1 MASAKNVIAK
11 IWHCQKKL
19 PLFQLLF
26 WNFQEWFHL
35 QIAKNWHC
43 HEEPHDME
51 MPKMASVETAK
62 KWPQSW
68 IARGWHRCCASC
80 WEHFFISNGHSAVL
94 AMEDGLCHCWPDY
107 LAFFMAL
114 PLMVFWYIL
123 VAGFL
128 VVTALAS
135 WLVAG
140 FLVVP
145 ALDSWFILVAG
156 FLVVPALVIGS
167 LGLDI
172 LWCTPAGMDSV
183 HGAWHIWQHGSTYS
197 LWSHT
202 QDWLH
207 IWHAM
212 AKDGPGGMIMAS
224 ASQLVSLDFMAVFM
238 VFVVVAAFMAFMVLM
253 AMPFMTLAFMEL
265 WLAAGLDI
273 LAMASSLGLG
283 CAGGL
288 VAFHLGRWLIA
299 ACKMEIGAMVME
311 SHHGLP

>member
-1 MASAKNVIAK
+1 M
-11 IWHCQKKL
+11 IWKCQKWLQLKL
-19 PLFQLLF
+19 P
-26 WNFQEWFHL
+26 
-35 QIAKNWHC
+35 KNGHS
-43 HEEPHDME
+43 HELPEDGIG
-51 MPKMASVETAK
+51 AVQAVGS
-62 KWPQSW
+62 
-68 IARGWHRCCASC
+68 I
-80 WEHFFISNGHSAVL
+80 FFISNGHSAVL

-156 FLVVPALVIGS
+156 FLVVPALVMGS

-238 VFVVVAAFMAFMVLM
+238 VFVVVAAFMAFMAFMVLM